1 MLNAVSIAEKLAC
14 PFGTGKGGNNME
26 YWIVCKYR
34 SGKWYFISG
43 TDQYG
48 NPEET
53 TNKAEAWKF
62 YRFESAW
69 SYLSLGYIIHK
80 EYI

>member
-1 MLNAVSIAEKLAC
+1 MA
-14 PFGTGKGGNNME
+14 
-26 YWIVCKYR
+26 YWIVCTYR

-43 TDQYG
+43 TDQHG